1 VENHWVKIYE
11 KIRKTT
17 MVGFPRKIC
26 AFCNWLTFHI
36 YVSLPGGYTP
46 FWKQISQSTK
56 ISRNGVDFAKPPN
69 LEVEYWIYHKTWGV
83 FFTKY
88 EDSSPTHMENLS
100 TIGIEPFQDAGE
112 IQLET

>member
-1 VENHWVKIYE
+1 MRFLQLVD
-11 KIRKTT
+11 
-17 MVGFPRKIC
+17 FPHLC
-26 AFCNWLTFHI
+26 
-36 YVSLPGGYTP
+36 SLPGGYTP

-83 FFTKY
+83 FVTKY

-100 TIGIEPFQDAGE
+100 TIVIEPFQDAGE